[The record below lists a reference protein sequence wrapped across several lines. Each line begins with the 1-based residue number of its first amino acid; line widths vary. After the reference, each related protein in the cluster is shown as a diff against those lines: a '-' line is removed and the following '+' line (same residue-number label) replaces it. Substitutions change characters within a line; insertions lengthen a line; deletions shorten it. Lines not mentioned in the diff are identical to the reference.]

1 MSTPGSY
8 DWDALESRVSG
19 RDADAGSLKAVSPL
33 ATLPEYR
40 RVWFLSLIRQGRAAD
55 AEGRT
60 ALAAHCGAR
69 VEKELTALSVAA
81 TTAVAN
87 VPAPATTQPAT
98 RATPLA
104 DLAAR
109 QGTASR
115 ARLQDLLA
123 RHAGRLSPAERAAF
137 QSALETATEGSD
149 KSHSSVA
156 ELRRRLVDRL
166 LRASRYRRQAARLAT
181 WKPSPP
187 DAAPTGP
194 YNDRRALEEALHR
207 AAVHNPEWAAEFFDI
222 YAGMRAVRKL
232 YGELLPGR

>member
-1 MSTPGSY
+1 M
-8 DWDALESRVSG
+8 A
-19 RDADAGSLKAVSPL
+19 A
-33 ATLPEYR
+33 LPEYR

-55 AEGRT
+55 AVGRA

-69 VEKELTALSVAA
+69 VEKELAALSAAA
-81 TTAVAN
+81 TAAASN
-87 VPAPATTQPAT
+87 VPAPATTHPAP
-98 RATPLA
+98 RAAPLA

-115 ARLQDLLA
+115 ARLQDLLS

-137 QSALETATEGSD
+137 QSALETATDASGSD
-149 KSHSSVA
+149 KNHASIA

-181 WKPSPP
+181 WKPAPP
-187 DAAPTGP
+187 DATPTGP

-207 AAVHNPEWAAEFFDI
+207 ATVHNPEWAAEFFDI
-222 YAGMRAVRKL
+222 YAGMRAVRKI
-232 YGELLPGR
+232 YGELLPGK